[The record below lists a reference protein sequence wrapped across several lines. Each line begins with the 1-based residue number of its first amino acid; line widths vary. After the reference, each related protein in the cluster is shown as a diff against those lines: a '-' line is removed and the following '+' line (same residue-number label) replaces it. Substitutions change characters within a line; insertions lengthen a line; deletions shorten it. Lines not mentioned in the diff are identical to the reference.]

1 MGDEKTPW
9 SDEITGEANKTV
21 ELAKVSTTEE
31 AKTEETNCSSKSRL
45 ALSLLAFFFGTIGVH
60 DFYAGRIGKGIAKIA
75 LQIVGTIMFIVPYFQ
90 VIMSI
95 VANID
100 YISEDELINMLTNEL
115 MSKIFVL
122 GFGVILMCVVGIWVF
137 VDFIMA
143 LAGVYKDKYGKKITS
158 WS

>member
-9 SDEITGEANKTV
+9 SDEITGEANKTA
-21 ELAKVSTTEE
+21 ELTKASTTEE
-31 AKTEETNCSSKSRL
+31 KKEDENVSSKSRL
-45 ALSLLAFFFGTIGVH
+45 ALSLLVFFFGTIGVH
-60 DFYAGRIGKGIAKIA
+60 DFYAGRIGKGITKIV

-115 MSKIFVL
+115 MSKIVVL

-137 VDFIMA
+137 VDFIIA
-143 LAGVYKDKYGKKITS
+143 LAGVYKDKEGKKISS
-158 WS
+158 WN